1 TNPPPLLLTTLQ
13 PNQPETHT
21 LHTTLATLHTH
32 GRATINWP
40 AVYGARRG
48 EEEFSAPPVELP
60 TYPFQ
65 RERYWLLPA
74 APEGDV
80 AGAGLSAAGHPLL
93 GAALEL
99 ADSEGLVLTGRLS
112 LDTHAWLA
120 DHAVGD
126 TVVLPGT
133 AFVELALHAAQ
144 RTGTALIG
152 ELTHEAPLT
161 IPASG
166 ATQLQVTVAH
176 PTTPDGRRTLTIHAR
191 PEGAGPDA
199 PWTRHTHGVLG
210 TDEPGPAHATPAATA
225 PGSEPVAAGRAEW
238 PPTGAVELPVD
249 DLYARFD
256 AAGIGYG
263 PTFRGVR
270 AAWRLG
276 DAVFTEVEL
285 PDEALADAERF
296 TVHPALLDAALHG
309 ISLGDFMAHDADSPG
324 AADAPRAHL
333 PFSWT
338 AIRLH
343 ATQPTALRVRIA
355 PAGPNTVALTVTDP
369 SGELV
374 AEAGRLTLRPL
385 SPEALPTASAPRDDV
400 LYGMRWTPLP
410 YPQDPA
416 TDATPPTAWA
426 VLGDDDWTGSGL
438 PTFADLPALGEAV
451 AADRTPLPRVV
462 FWRPE
467 LDATHGGEPTG
478 PASTHPETAEPG
490 TEQGAAPAGRAARAA
505 REAAAKGIDLVAPSA
520 PLVRATLADALAR
533 VRSWLADEALAGAR
547 LAVVTD
553 GHLSGLLREPL
564 HALVRAAESENPGR
578 FALIELGPRPTD
590 PAEPGHA
597 GTRAGAQEAADD
609 LGGADSEG
617 ASWDPSA
624 VAAALATGE
633 VHLSVGAGRLAAPR
647 LAPLSPPAA
656 PGQPAPV
663 TEPWDPEG
671 TVLITGGTG
680 SLAALLARH
689 LVTVHG
695 VRHLLLASRR
705 GLAAPT
711 AEVLRAE
718 LADLGATVTLTA
730 CDLAN
735 ARATQALIAGVPAE
749 HPLSAVI
756 HTAGVLDDGLVTA
769 LTPERLHAVLTP
781 KVDAALHL
789 HQATQHLPLRRFVLF
804 SSIAAT
810 LGSPGQANYAAG
822 NAFLD
827 ALAAHRRAAGLPAQS
842 IAWGPWQQQGGM
854 AGNLGDA
861 DLTRMARTGI
871 AALDPAQGLRL
882 FDAADAH
889 PTATVVAVR
898 LVPNALRA
906 RGEAGQLPA
915 PLRALAPA
923 PTRRAARA
931 AAPRPDAPHTLG
943 DRLAALAPAER
954 TKVLQDLVATEVG
967 AALGHAHTP
976 VLEPTRGF
984 KDLGFDSLTAVQL
997 RNRIAEATGLHLPA
1011 TLVFDYP
1018 DPAALVTHLQAELT
1032 GDLAEPTTPRRAVA
1046 ATGLEDDPVVIVGM
1060 ACRYPGG
1067 VASPEDLWQL
1077 VADGRD
1083 GISDFPTDR
1092 GWDLDTLFHP
1102 DPDHLGTSYARH
1114 GGFLYDAAGFDAA
1127 LFGISPREALAMDPQ
1142 QRLLLE
1148 TAWETFERAGI
1159 DPTSL
1164 RGSKT
1169 GVFAGLMYHE
1179 YASRLPQLPDELE
1192 GYVGTGNTGSVASG
1206 RLSYVFGLEGPAVTV
1221 DTACSSSLVALHLAA
1236 QSLRTGE
1243 CDLALAGGVTVMSSP
1258 GTFIEF
1264 SRQRGLAP
1272 DGRCKSFAA
1281 GADGTGWGEGVGLL
1295 LVERLS
1301 DARRNNHPILALVR
1315 ATATN
1320 QDGASNG
1327 LTAPNGPSQ
1336 QRVIHQALTNAGLQ
1350 PHHIDALEAHGT
1362 GTPLG
1367 DPIEAQSLL
1376 ATYGQRPDDAAPV
1389 LLGSIKSNIGHTQ
1402 AAAGAAGIIKMI
1414 HAMHHGHL
1422 PATLH
1427 VDQPT
1432 PHVNWEAGAVQL
1444 LTEPQEW
1451 PHTGRPRRAAVS
1463 SFGISGTN
1471 AHVILEQ
1478 APTPEPAPLSTR
1490 SSDPAPVVTS
1500 ALSAHTPQAL
1510 RAYAQRLH
1518 THLTDHPDLHPT
1530 EVSRTLSTRARFDH
1544 RATIVAT
1551 DRAELLAGLQALAE
1565 GTPHP
1570 SLIAGTAQPGKTA
1583 FVFPGQG
1590 SQWLGMGN
1598 QLAQRSQVYADA
1610 LAECAKALSPYID
1623 WDLHDVLAST
1633 DPHALDRVD
1642 VVQPATWAVMI
1653 SLARWWQHHGIH
1665 PDAVI
1670 GHSQGEIAAAHIA

>member
-74 APEGDV
+74 APEGDI

-144 RTGTALIG
+144 RTGTTLIG

-161 IPASG
+161 IRASG

-199 PWTRHTHGVLG
+199 PWTRHTHGLLG
-210 TDEPGPAHATPAATA
+210 TDEPVPAHARPTATA
-225 PGSEPVAAGRAEW
+225 TGSEPAVAGLTEW
-238 PPTGAVELPVD
+238 PPTGAVALPVE

-276 DAVFTEVEL
+276 DAVYTEVAL
-285 PDEALADAERF
+285 PDEALADAERY

-309 ISLGDFMAHDADSPG
+309 ISLGDFVAHDADSPG
-324 AADAPRAHL
+324 APSPGVASPVAADAPRAHL
-333 PFSWT
+333 PFSWSD
-338 AIRLH
+338 IRLH
-343 ATQPTALRVRIA
+343 ATQPTALRVHIA
-355 PAGPNTVALTVTDP
+355 PAGPNTVVLTVTDP
-369 SGELV
+369 SGEPV
-374 AEAGRLTLRPL
+374 AQAARLTLRPL
-385 SPEALPTASAPRDDV
+385 SPAALPTASAPRDDV

-410 YPQDPA
+410 YPQAAA
-416 TDATPPTAWA
+416 TAATPPTTWA
-426 VLGDDDWTGSGL
+426 VLGDDDWTGNGL
-438 PTFADLPALGEAV
+438 PTFADLSALGEAV
-451 AADRTPLPRVV
+451 AAHRTPLPQVV

-467 LDATHGGEPTG
+467 PYATHGGVPTD
-478 PASTHPETAEPG
+478 PASAHPESAEPG
-490 TEQGAAPAGRAARAA
+490 AEQGAAQAARAARAA
-505 REAAAKGIDLVAPSA
+505 REAAADGADPVALSA
-520 PLVRATLADALAR
+520 PVVRATIADALAR

-553 GHLSGLLREPL
+553 GRLSGLLREPL

-590 PAEPGHA
+590 PADPGDA
-597 GTRAGAQEAADD
+597 GPRAGAQEAADD
-609 LGGADSEG
+609 LGDADGEG

-624 VAAALATGE
+624 VTAALATGE
-633 VHLSVGAGRLAAPR
+633 VHLSIGAGRLAAPR
-647 LAPLSPPAA
+647 LVPLPPPAT
-656 PGQPAPV
+656 PDQPAPAAV
-663 TEPWDPEG
+663 PWDPKG

-680 SLAALLARH
+680 SLATLLARH

-705 GLAAPT
+705 GPAAPT
-711 AEVLRAE
+711 AKALRTE
-718 LADLGATVTLTA
+718 LSDLGATVTLTA
-730 CDLAN
+730 CDLTD

-749 HPLSAVI
+749 HPLSAVL

-789 HQATQHLPLRRFVLF
+789 HRATRHLPLRRFVLF

-827 ALAAHRRAAGLPAQS
+827 ALAAHRRATGLPAQS
-842 IAWGPWQQQGGM
+842 IAWGPWQQRGGM

-871 AALDPAQGLRL
+871 AALDAAQGLRL

-898 LVPNALRA
+898 LVPSALRA

-931 AAPRPDAPHTLG
+931 VAPRTDAPRTLG
-943 DRLAALAPAER
+943 DRLAALAPSER

-967 AALGHAHTP
+967 AALGHVRTP

-1018 DPAALVTHLQAELT
+1018 DPAALVGHLQAELT
-1032 GDLAEPTTPRRAVA
+1032 GDLAEPKTPRRAVVA
-1046 ATGLEDDPVVIVGM
+1046 ASVEDDPVVIVGM

-1083 GISDFPTDR
+1083 GIGDFPTDR

-1148 TAWETFERAGI
+1148 TAWETFERTGI

-1164 RGSKT
+1164 RGSRT

-1221 DTACSSSLVALHLAA
+1221 DTACSSSLVA
-1236 QSLRTGE
+1236 
-1243 CDLALAGGVTVMSSP
+1243 
-1258 GTFIEF
+1258 
-1264 SRQRGLAP
+1264 
-1272 DGRCKSFAA
+1272 
-1281 GADGTGWGEGVGLL
+1281 
-1295 LVERLS
+1295 
-1301 DARRNNHPILALVR
+1301 
-1315 ATATN
+1315 
-1320 QDGASNG
+1320 
-1327 LTAPNGPSQ
+1327 
-1336 QRVIHQALTNAGLQ
+1336 
-1350 PHHIDALEAHGT
+1350 
-1362 GTPLG
+1362 
-1367 DPIEAQSLL
+1367 
-1376 ATYGQRPDDAAPV
+1376 
-1389 LLGSIKSNIGHTQ
+1389 
-1402 AAAGAAGIIKMI
+1402 
-1414 HAMHHGHL
+1414 
-1422 PATLH
+1422 
-1427 VDQPT
+1427 
-1432 PHVNWEAGAVQL
+1432 
-1444 LTEPQEW
+1444 
-1451 PHTGRPRRAAVS
+1451 
-1463 SFGISGTN
+1463 
-1471 AHVILEQ
+1471 
-1478 APTPEPAPLSTR
+1478 
-1490 SSDPAPVVTS
+1490 
-1500 ALSAHTPQAL
+1500 
-1510 RAYAQRLH
+1510 
-1518 THLTDHPDLHPT
+1518 
-1530 EVSRTLSTRARFDH
+1530 
-1544 RATIVAT
+1544 
-1551 DRAELLAGLQALAE
+1551 
-1565 GTPHP
+1565 
-1570 SLIAGTAQPGKTA
+1570 
-1583 FVFPGQG
+1583 
-1590 SQWLGMGN
+1590 
-1598 QLAQRSQVYADA
+1598 
-1610 LAECAKALSPYID
+1610 
-1623 WDLHDVLAST
+1623 
-1633 DPHALDRVD
+1633 
-1642 VVQPATWAVMI
+1642 
-1653 SLARWWQHHGIH
+1653 
-1665 PDAVI
+1665 
-1670 GHSQGEIAAAHIA
+1670 